1 MGDAILCP
9 FGAHTS
15 HVCSTVRHGPALPTI
30 HLEAALGDLG
40 AHALAGDGRPHS
52 STITVVCC
60 FCWARSEGPAV
71 CVRAGCAAT
80 ATTYAQIKM
89 LVDTNHRREALA
101 LNDLRAKRRRPR
113 VGGRQAMTLIVVR
126 TALRQ
131 STQNFPK
138 ISRNSPL
145 SSWPSK
151 SRRNQN
157 FGETFARFGCQNR
170 RNTKRNL
177 GGSGAKLWP
186 KASPP
191 WG

>member
-60 FCWARSEGPAV
+60 FCWARSDGPAV

-113 VGGRQAMTLIVVR
+113 VGGRQAMTLWRAQRCERI
-126 TALRQ
+126 RQ
-131 STQNFPK
+131 NMRARAKFSENFAKFSTF
-138 ISRNSPL
+138 IMAIAM
-145 SSWPSK
+145 PSK
-151 SRRNQN
+151 
-157 FGETFARFGCQNR
+157 
-170 RNTKRNL
+170 
-177 GGSGAKLWP
+177 P
-186 KASPP
+186 KF
-191 WG
+191 

>member
-1 MGDAILCP
+1 M
-9 FGAHTS
+9 
-15 HVCSTVRHGPALPTI
+15 
-30 HLEAALGDLG
+30 G

-60 FCWARSEGPAV
+60 FCWARSDGPAV

-113 VGGRQAMTLIVVR
+113 VGGRQAMTLIVAL

-138 ISRNSPL
+138 ISREIMHFCHG
-145 SSWPSK
+145 
-151 SRRNQN
+151 RRNP
-157 FGETFARFGCQNR
+157 GETKISTKVARD
-170 RNTKRNL
+170 L
-177 GGSGAKLWP
+177 GAKMGETRNEIWVGPARNSCLIFFFLRG
-186 KASPP
+186 KQQN
-191 WG
+191 

>member
-60 FCWARSEGPAV
+60 FCWARSDGPAV

-89 LVDTNHRREALA
+89 LVDTNHRREALT

-113 VGGRQAMTLIVVR
+113 VGGRQAMTLIVAR

-131 STQNFPK
+131 STQNFAKFSTFVMAIEIPAKPK
-138 ISRNSPL
+138 F
-145 SSWPSK
+145 
-151 SRRNQN
+151 RRN
-157 FGETFARFGCQNR
+157 FREI
-170 RNTKRNL
+170 
-177 GGSGAKLWP
+177 WVP
-186 KASPP
+186 K
-191 WG
+191 